1 MICNYDLLSFQ
12 ILGVDRVTHPN
23 GSFIVKARP
32 FAALSFRLGGKGVFE
47 IDGKRLVANESDVM
61 FLPADK
67 SYKVDYSFSE
77 YIVVHLS
84 GCNYTEAEII
94 EVSDHAVIEVLF
106 VRLLDGWSS
115 NRSINQAKAL
125 VYEILYKLSESR
137 AVTESRESSEL
148 ERCVQYLSEHFCESE
163 LSVESL
169 CRNAYVSRSSLQR
182 YFLRRFDTSPK
193 QYILKLRMA
202 KAMELLSQ
210 NDCSITEVAA
220 ACGFSD
226 VKYFSRIF
234 KQTYG
239 IPPSHLRPQT
249 LI

>member
-12 ILGVDRVTHPN
+12 ILGVDRVKHPN

-32 FAALSFRLGGKGVFE
+32 FAALSFRLGGEGVFE
-47 IDGKRLVANESDVM
+47 IDGKKLVANESNVM

-67 SYKVDYSFSE
+67 PYKVDYSFSE

-84 GCNYTEAEII
+84 GCNYTEAETI
-94 EVSDHAVIEVLF
+94 EATDQATIETLF
-106 VRLLDGWSS
+106 VRLLDGWTS
-115 NRSINQAKAL
+115 NRSVNQAKAF
-125 VYEILYKLSESR
+125 VYEILYKLCESR
-137 AVTESRESSEL
+137 AVTESGANSEL
-148 ERCVQYLSEHFCESE
+148 ERCVQYLSGHFCETD

-169 CRNAYVSRSSLQR
+169 CHNAYVSRSSLQR

-210 NDCSITEVAA
+210 NELSVAEVAA